1 MWTDMLMDFEK
12 AAINSFQQ
20 TWPNSTAKGCFFLLT
35 QNIWRKVQ
43 AVGLQTLYSND
54 QEFAISIRMIAS
66 LAFADPFEVP
76 SLCAE
81 VASQLPTQVDKL
93 IEYFER
99 TYIGRRLPG
108 GAYQQPLFPIGI
120 WNYHFD
126 TVLRIPRTAN
136 AVEAWHRS
144 FNCTVRCHYPTI
156 WKFISALKREQRLVE
171 VRQAKY
177 LAGDQPVKRK
187 GVKDDERA
195 LKNLILSYSDR
206 PRMEF
211 QRGVSYHSSIGS
223 D

>member
-1 MWTDMLMDFEK
+1 MLFH
-12 AAINSFQQ
+12 I
-20 TWPNSTAKGCFFLLT
+20 T

-54 QEFAISIRMIAS
+54 QGFAISIRMIAY

-76 SLCAE
+76 SLFAE
-81 VASQLPTQVDKL
+81 VASQLPTPQADQL

-126 TVLRIPRTAN
+126 TVLGIPRTTN
-136 AVEAWHRS
+136 AVEAWHQS
-144 FNCTVRCHYPTI
+144 FNCTVGCHHPTI
-156 WKFISALKREQRLVE
+156 WKYISALKREQGLVE

-187 GVKDDERA
+187 AVKDNERA
-195 LKNLILSYSDR
+195 LKNLILSYSHR

-211 QRGVSYHSSIGS
+211 LRGVSYHFSIGS